1 MAQGFYGGYMG
12 NAGALDDLVYR
23 GQPSQMMPL
32 PYYGGGFNVQQLANF
47 SGPAQLSTDVIKANV
62 PGANLAGTP
71 SFDINRGKGA
81 LGGRSGEQL
90 KRIYEGG
97 TKDNEQLNQELM
109 RRGIMPGG
117 PKLPMAMMNQMGG
130 QGVPGGFQNKM
141 VY

>member
-23 GQPSQMMPL
+23 GQPSQMMTL